1 MNQIFDKDDFKET
14 DTDEREEWM
23 ILAHLEFNRNDE
35 TKQTCDCDSDTN
47 IAKDQSF
54 YTTEQTGDMP
64 HWIDEQKNAAIQE
77 TNATPVSI

>member
-1 MNQIFDKDDFKET
+1 
-14 DTDEREEWM
+14 M

-77 TNATPVSI
+77 TNANQCQFQFKRVQGVENAG

>member
-1 MNQIFDKDDFKET
+1 
-14 DTDEREEWM
+14 M

-54 YTTEQTGDMP
+54 YTTERTGDMP

-77 TNATPVSI
+77 TTATPVPI